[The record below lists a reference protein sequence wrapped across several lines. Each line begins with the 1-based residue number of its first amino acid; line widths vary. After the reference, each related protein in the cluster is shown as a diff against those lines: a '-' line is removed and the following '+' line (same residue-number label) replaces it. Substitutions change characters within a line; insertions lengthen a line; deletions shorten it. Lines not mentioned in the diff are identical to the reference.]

1 MSDNRSSP
9 SSSDDRRIEQDI
21 RAECK
26 DISDIHSLGI
36 SVEAGVVHLMG
47 STETYSQKWAIERAA
62 SRIIGVTEVRD
73 HLEVRP
79 VNEDHR
85 DDLQLQRAATAVLR
99 WDARVPDGVHVQV
112 TDGVVRL
119 DGAVERFA
127 DRDAAEEAVRNLVG
141 VRDVVNE
148 IRLLPTHS
156 SPDLVSEVEAAI
168 RRRFAFSCRFLPV
181 YVADGVVRLR
191 GIVPTFAILDDVER
205 AVWSIPGVKRIEN
218 QLLVRMRD
226 EGYAEGDPGTRR
238 WGAAS
243 ATRGVGR

>member
-1 MSDNRSSP
+1 MSDNRSSR
-9 SSSDDRRIEQDI
+9 SVNEDRRIEQDI
-21 RAECK
+21 RAECR

-36 SVEAGVVHLMG
+36 SVESGVAHLTG

-99 WDARVPDGVHVQV
+99 WDARVPDGVQVHV

-127 DRDAAEEAVRNLVG
+127 DRDAAEEALRNLVG

-148 IRLLPTHS
+148 IRLIPTHS

-168 RRRFAFSCRFLPV
+168 RRRFGFNCRFLPV
-181 YVADGVVRLR
+181 SVADGVVKLQ

-205 AVWSIPGVKRIEN
+205 AVRSIPGVKRIEN
-218 QLLVRMRD
+218 QLLVGMRD
-226 EGYAEGDPGTRR
+226 EGYGEREAGNVR
-238 WGAAS
+238 WSSAS
-243 ATRGVGR
+243 ATRGARR